1 MITIKLDKNLSC
13 EKICA
18 QIQLL
23 INQTQASMNMANS
36 LLVID
41 IKNII
46 DSDTV
51 TEVPKLT
58 YNNSPD

>member
-1 MITIKLDKNLSC
+1 MIAIKLDKNISC
-13 EKICA
+13 ENICL

-23 INQTQASMNMANS
+23 INQAQASMNMNDS

-46 DSDTV
+46 DTNIV
-51 TEVPKLT
+51 TDVPKLT